1 MQFKTQEQRFKE
13 TFEQKIT
20 SSVEFEYVKKDLII
34 SWDELFMGLALLE
47 KKFINLNDKQP
58 DSKVE

>member
-47 KKFINLNDKQP
+47 KKFIILNDKQP

>member
-20 SSVEFEYVKKDLII
+20 SSVEFEYVKKYLII

-47 KKFINLNDKQP
+47 KKFIILNDKQP